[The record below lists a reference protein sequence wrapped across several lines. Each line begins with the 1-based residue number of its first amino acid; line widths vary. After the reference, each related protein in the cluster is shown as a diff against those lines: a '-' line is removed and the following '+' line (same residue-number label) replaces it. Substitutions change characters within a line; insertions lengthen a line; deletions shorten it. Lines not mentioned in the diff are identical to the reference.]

1 MRIRLHH
8 MKRSF
13 GGSKMGKCWQFLVVR
28 PICGKNL
35 APYQNAAKAPSSSGR
50 FLPHCTD
57 RVVRVRAAGKYG
69 GHEGG
74 WARNAE
80 RSLRGRRRLQKPSG
94 MPKLVPASLSSFQ
107 SHLPT
112 PHTHA
117 VGPPDLIKVTST
129 WQKLSPHLSPASQQ
143 ER

>member
-28 PICGKNL
+28 PIRGKNL

-80 RSLRGRRRLQKPSG
+80 RSLRGDDVSRNPAACQSWSQPPCLHFKATSQPPTHMQWVLRISL
-94 MPKLVPASLSSFQ
+94 KLPQRGRSC
-107 SHLPT
+107 LP
-112 PHTHA
+112 
-117 VGPPDLIKVTST
+117 I
-129 WQKLSPHLSPASQQ
+129 
-143 ER
+143 